1 MQYEYD
7 VSKRPLMYFQDVM
20 VAYNKRPA
28 KPRVPSLGQIFS
40 GLGDKGY
47 ALYSTCLMVRLS
59 PTYVKTINV
68 LGLYFPFG
76 WILPSDLINQL
87 GDYSYNGENRFGPLL
102 IPSELRYQG
111 APIAKRPI
119 TTLNPDAPAI
129 QAYISNGDSWS
140 TDGQTYPKIISPSDD
155 AFRKRLL
162 FVAEG
167 LTGIGREGHNNSQN
181 RLKTTFEYQCLPL
194 DKARDINGQYV
205 MLDPKTGART
215 LSDTLKGTEEQKI
228 DIDMAIKVDSSGA
241 IEKFA
246 ITAGIFT
253 AIAIIVIAFSFV
265 VRYIMNR
272 QGTVDGAAA
281 AKAIIQDAAVV
292 SAK

>member
-1 MQYEYD
+1 
-7 VSKRPLMYFQDVM
+7 
-20 VAYNKRPA
+20 
-28 KPRVPSLGQIFS
+28 
-40 GLGDKGY
+40 
-47 ALYSTCLMVRLS
+47 
-59 PTYVKTINV
+59 
-68 LGLYFPFG
+68 
-76 WILPSDLINQL
+76 
-87 GDYSYNGENRFGPLL
+87 
-102 IPSELRYQG
+102 
-111 APIAKRPI
+111 
-119 TTLNPDAPAI
+119 
-129 QAYISNGDSWS
+129 
-140 TDGQTYPKIISPSDD
+140 
-155 AFRKRLL
+155 
-162 FVAEG
+162 
-167 LTGIGREGHNNSQN
+167 
-181 RLKTTFEYQCLPL
+181 
-194 DKARDINGQYV
+194 